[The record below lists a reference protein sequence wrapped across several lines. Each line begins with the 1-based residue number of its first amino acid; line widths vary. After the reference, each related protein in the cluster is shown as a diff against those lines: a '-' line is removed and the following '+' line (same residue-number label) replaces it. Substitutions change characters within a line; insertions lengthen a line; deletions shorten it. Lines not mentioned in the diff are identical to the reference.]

1 MRTLTTRTLGGL
13 EVSALGLGCMDLS
26 MNYRQPAD
34 KHDGIALPV
43 CAELGVGFVPWSPL
57 GQGFL
62 TGAVSAASTFE
73 STDVRSRFP
82 RFSPEARTA
91 NQPIVEL
98 LGQIA
103 QWHGATQA

>member
-26 MNYRQPAD
+26 MNYGQPAD